1 MNGPVNLFGQNLK
14 IQYQK
19 FDLSTKTKEV
29 QWGLDEF
36 CSCAKCKQ
44 TKKIFW
50 KNSFA

>member
-36 CSCAKCKQ
+36 NVVQNVNKP
-44 TKKIFW
+44 KKYFGKI
-50 KNSFA
+50 SFG